1 MRLGISAF
9 IILAC
14 FGATTAAATRA
25 FGRTQV
31 AVKSVAHDSKAQA
44 VWAAENRKRWRSG
57 LKHHSNKGMKM
68 HIEELKSPA
77 H

>member
-14 FGATTAAATRA
+14 FGATTAAAAKA

-31 AVKSVAHDSKAQA
+31 VVKSVAHDSQKRSPYGQLRTANA
-44 VWAAENRKRWRSG
+44 GEAASSITRTR
-57 LKHHSNKGMKM
+57 
-68 HIEELKSPA
+68 A
-77 H
+77 